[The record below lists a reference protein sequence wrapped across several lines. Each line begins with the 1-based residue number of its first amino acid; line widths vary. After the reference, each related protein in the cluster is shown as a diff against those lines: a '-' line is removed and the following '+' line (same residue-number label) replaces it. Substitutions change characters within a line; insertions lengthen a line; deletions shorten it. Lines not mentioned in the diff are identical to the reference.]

1 MIFEFSA
8 GGVVFKKIENS
19 YKVVL
24 CLQQKLSG
32 AKVYCLPKG
41 HIEKN
46 EDPLHT
52 ALREV
57 EEEAGITAKV
67 IKPLSQITFFFTQK
81 GNKIKKTVYFYLM
94 ECLDE
99 HFKPNLECEKIIW
112 CNEDEAINLDPYI
125 SEKKILKEAFQ
136 FLKNFEQSQSDET
149 HNFHEVR
156 SQ

>member
-8 GGVVFKKIENS
+8 GGVVFKKVSNN
-19 YKVVL
+19 YKIVL
-24 CLQQKLSG
+24 CLQKKLSG

-46 EDPLHT
+46 EDPMET

-57 EEEAGITAKV
+57 KEESGIIARV
-67 IKPLSQITFFFTQK
+67 VKPLSHITFFFTLK

-99 HFKPNLECEKIIW
+99 DFEPNLECEKILW
-112 CNEDEAINLDPYI
+112 CNEDEAIKLDPYV
-125 SEKKILKEAFQ
+125 SEKKVIKEAFQ
-136 FLKNFEQSQSDET
+136 FLKNFEPSQLHENSC
-149 HNFHEVR
+149 FHEAR

>member
-1 MIFEFSA
+1 MINEFSA
-8 GGVVFKKIENS
+8 GGVVFKKVENEF
-19 YKVVL
+19 KIVL
-24 CLQQKLSG
+24 CFQQKLSG

-46 EDPLHT
+46 EEPMKT

-57 EEEAGITAKV
+57 EEEAGITAKL
-67 IKPLSQITFFFTQK
+67 IKPLSNITFFFTQN

-99 HFKPNLECEKIIW
+99 HFRPNLECEKIIW
-112 CNEDEAINLDPYI
+112 CNEEEAIKLNPYV
-125 SEKKILKEAFQ
+125 SEKKIIKEAFQ
-136 FLKNFEQSQSDET
+136 FLRDFQQNQIVDT
-149 HNFHEVR
+149 HNFREFQ